1 MKKTIAILL
10 VAILAV
16 GSVFALD
23 ANLSGKFTSKLAYDI
38 EKNWLGFTEPDND
51 LDLTLELTTATEN
64 EGDVYASVKAEMKLI
79 WETEGDEFTG
89 KAQNETALFDST
101 KINGDDS
108 KFEITEA
115 AIYGNGWNLSILKA
129 AEMSKYANGWE
140 TYNDGDDNVDLD
152 APVEYKN
159 DLGVTFTL
167 DNIVKAGFSAAVD
180 FDENEG
186 KNFLA
191 WASTD
196 DLNFGGVTVNA
207 AAGVTKATASNY
219 AYIGLGAQAGYSN
232 DTFSVTVG
240 SDMSIGAPTEK
251 NLDATFDFDLAASFA
266 FADMVTVDAYYA
278 TDTTLAGADTPIDTY
293 QIDLTYGGL
302 GEDGPVMAFDGIGRG
317 FFLSGYEN
325 GITGVDGITYD
336 GETITEEEL
345 IAIIAGPD
353 FDITKLTITP
363 AYGAI
368 ENYLSTKIGFDL
380 NAFDVPVAFTLVG
393 MDLVNNPYFDLEAKV
408 DVAGFE
414 ITAFGGYQ
422 ALIANDDLYAN
433 VFHVG
438 GEVAYTIE
446 PVGKLSAGATY
457 LGTIADA
464 KNAELYNA
472 LGLELAIE
480 NTTLVSGATL
490 KAGYKTANIID
501 GDNAMFTA
509 DAGEIYVQATI
520 EF

>member
-23 ANLSGKFTSKLAYDI
+23 ANLSGKFTSKLAYDL
-38 EKNWLGFTEPDND
+38 EDNWLHFTEPDNA

-64 EGDVYASVKAEMKLI
+64 EGDIYASVKAEMKLL
-79 WETEGDEFTG
+79 WETDGKDG
-89 KAQNETALFDST
+89 KAQSEDDLFRPDTDPEQSGTFVAL
-101 KINGDDS
+101 NNDDS

-140 TYNDGDDNVDLD
+140 TYNDGDDNVDLK
-152 APVEYKN
+152 APVSYKN

-167 DNIVKAGFSAAVD
+167 DDIVKAGFSVD
-180 FDENEG
+180 AKFDKNAG
-186 KNFLA
+186 KNFLV

-207 AAGVTKATASNY
+207 AAGVTKVAASNY
-219 AYIGLGAQAGYSN
+219 AYIGLGAQVGYAN

-251 NLDATFDFDLAASFA
+251 DLDATFDFDLAANFA
-266 FADMVTVDAYYA
+266 FANMVTVDAYYA
-278 TDTTLAGADTPIDTY
+278 TDSELAGDDAPIDTY
-293 QIDLTYGGL
+293 EIDADFTAGT
-302 GEDGPVMAFDGIGRG
+302 FDGIERG
-317 FFLSGYEN
+317 FVNYNE
-325 GITGVDGITYD
+325 GIVED
-336 GETITEEEL
+336 
-345 IAIIAGPD
+345 
-353 FDITKLTITP
+353 
-363 AYGAI
+363 
-368 ENYLSTKIGFDL
+368 YLSAKVGFDL

-393 MDLVNNPYFDLEAKV
+393 MDLVNNPYFDLEAKAN
-408 DVAGFE
+408 VAGFE

-422 ALIANDDLYAN
+422 ALMENDELYMNA
-433 VFHVG
+433 FHVG

-446 PVGKLSAGATY
+446 PVGKLSASATY
-457 LGTIADA
+457 LGMLADVDG
-464 KNAELYNA
+464 AEIENL
-472 LGLELAIE
+472 LGLEVALE

-501 GDNAMFTA
+501 GDMIKA

>member
-38 EKNWLGFTEPDND
+38 ENNWLGFTEPDNA
-51 LDLTLELTTATEN
+51 LDLTLELTTASEN
-64 EGDVYASVKAEMKLI
+64 EGDIYASVKAEMKLL
-79 WETEGDEFTG
+79 WETDGKDG
-89 KAQNETALFDST
+89 KAQTEDDLLEIDGSDFVAL
-101 KINGDDS
+101 NNDDS

-140 TYNDGDDNVDLD
+140 TYNDGDDNVDLE
-152 APVEYKN
+152 APVDYKN

-186 KNFLA
+186 KSFLA

-207 AAGVTKATASNY
+207 AAGVTKVATSNY

-251 NLDATFDFDLAASFA
+251 DLDATFDFDLAASFA

-278 TDTTLAGADTPIDTY
+278 TDSTLAGADAPIDTY
-293 QIDLTYGGL
+293 QIDLTAAYDASASGI
-302 GEDGPVMAFDGIGRG
+302 PAKFTFDGLGRG
-317 FFLSGYEN
+317 FINNN
-325 GITGVDGITYD
+325 GIFGVADVNAA
-336 GETITEEEL
+336 EEE
-345 IAIIAGPD
+345 IVYA
-353 FDITKLTITP
+353 T
-363 AYGAI
+363 I

-408 DVAGFE
+408 NVAGFE

-422 ALIANDDLYAN
+422 ALMEDNELDANA
-433 VFHVG
+433 FHVG

-446 PVGKLSAGATY
+446 PVGKLSASATY
-457 LGTIADA
+457 LGTIADE
-464 KNAELYNA
+464 KDAELMNA
-472 LGLELAIE
+472 LGLEVALE

-501 GDNAMFTA
+501 GDNAIPFISQS
-509 DAGEIYVQATI
+509 AGEVYVQATI

>member
-23 ANLSGKFTSKLAYDI
+23 ANLSGKFTSKLAYDL
-38 EKNWLGFTEPDND
+38 EDNWLHFTEPDNA

-64 EGDVYASVKAEMKLI
+64 EGDIYASVKAEMKLL
-79 WETEGDEFTG
+79 WETDGDETTG
-89 KAQNETALFDST
+89 KAQTEDDLFAKDPADEPGDFSFVAL
-101 KINGDDS
+101 NNDDS

-140 TYNDGDDNVDLD
+140 TYNDGDDNVDLK
-152 APVEYKN
+152 APVNYKN

-167 DNIVKAGFSAAVD
+167 DNIVKAGFSVD
-180 FDENEG
+180 AKFDENAG

-207 AAGVTKATASNY
+207 AAGITKVAASNY
-219 AYIGLGAQAGYSN
+219 AYIGLGAQVGYAN

-251 NLDATFDFDLAASFA
+251 DLDATFDFDLAANFSFA
-266 FADMVTVDAYYA
+266 NMVTVDAYYA
-278 TDTTLAGADTPIDTY
+278 TDSELAGDDAPIDTY
-293 QIDLTYGGL
+293 EIDGTIGFG
-302 GEDGPVMAFDGIGRG
+302 ATKSTIDGIERG
-317 FFLSGYEN
+317 FVNNNEK
-325 GITGVDGITYD
+325 IVKD
-336 GETITEEEL
+336 
-345 IAIIAGPD
+345 
-353 FDITKLTITP
+353 
-363 AYGAI
+363 
-368 ENYLSTKIGFDL
+368 YLSAKVGFDL

-393 MDLVNNPYFDLEAKV
+393 MDLVNNPYFDLEAKAN
-408 DVAGFE
+408 VAGFE

-422 ALIANDDLYAN
+422 ALMEDDELAANA
-433 VFHVG
+433 FHVG
-438 GEVAYTIE
+438 GKVAYTIE

-457 LGTIADA
+457 LGTLADYDG
-464 KNAELYNA
+464 AELMSA
-472 LGLELAIE
+472 LGLEVALE

-490 KAGYKTANIID
+490 KAGYKTANILD
-501 GDNAMFTA
+501 GKNAMFTA
-509 DAGEIYVQATI
+509 DAGEVYVQATI

>member
-23 ANLSGKFTSKLAYDI
+23 ANLSGKFTSKLAYDL
-38 EKNWLGFTEPDND
+38 EDNWLHFTEPDNA

-64 EGDVYASVKAEMKLI
+64 EGDIYASVKAEMKLL
-79 WETEGDEFTG
+79 WETDGKDG
-89 KAQNETALFDST
+89 KAQSEDDLFRPDTDPEQSGTFVAL
-101 KINGDDS
+101 NNDDS

-140 TYNDGDDNVDLD
+140 TYNDGDDNVDLK
-152 APVEYKN
+152 APVSYKN

-167 DNIVKAGFSAAVD
+167 DNIVKAGFSVD
-180 FDENEG
+180 AKFDKNAG
-186 KNFLA
+186 KNFLV

-207 AAGVTKATASNY
+207 AAGVTKSAASDY
-219 AYIGLGAQAGYSN
+219 AYIGLGAQVGYAN

-251 NLDATFDFDLAASFA
+251 DLDATFDFDLAANFA
-266 FADMVTVDAYYA
+266 FANMVTVDAYYA
-278 TDTTLAGADTPIDTY
+278 TDSELAGKDAPIDTY
-293 QIDLTYGGL
+293 EIDADFTA
-302 GEDGPVMAFDGIGRG
+302 ETFDGIERG
-317 FFLSGYEN
+317 FVNYNE
-325 GITGVDGITYD
+325 GIVED
-336 GETITEEEL
+336 
-345 IAIIAGPD
+345 
-353 FDITKLTITP
+353 
-363 AYGAI
+363 
-368 ENYLSTKIGFDL
+368 YLSAKVGFDL

-393 MDLVNNPYFDLEAKV
+393 MDLVNNPYFDLEAKAN
-408 DVAGFE
+408 VAGFE

-422 ALIANDDLYAN
+422 ALMENDELYMNA
-433 VFHVG
+433 FHVG

-446 PVGKLSAGATY
+446 PVGKLSASATY
-457 LGTIADA
+457 LGMLADVDG
-464 KNAELYNA
+464 AEIENL
-472 LGLELAIE
+472 LGLEVALE

-501 GDNAMFTA
+501 GDMIKA

>member
-23 ANLSGKFTSKLAYDI
+23 ANLSGKFTSKLAYDL
-38 EKNWLGFTEPDND
+38 EDNWLHFTEPDNA

-64 EGDVYASVKAEMKLI
+64 EGDIYASVKAEMKLL
-79 WETEGDEFTG
+79 WETDGDETTG
-89 KAQNETALFDST
+89 KAQTEDDLFAKDPADESGDFSFVAL
-101 KINGDDS
+101 NNDDS

-140 TYNDGDDNVDLD
+140 TYNDGDDNVDLK
-152 APVEYKN
+152 APVSYKN

-167 DNIVKAGFSAAVD
+167 DNIVKAGFSVD
-180 FDENEG
+180 AKFDKNEG
-186 KNFLA
+186 KNFLV

-207 AAGVTKATASNY
+207 AAGVTKSAKSDY
-219 AYIGLGAQAGYSN
+219 AYIGLGAQVGYAN

-240 SDMSIGAPTEK
+240 SDMSIGAPTEDK
-251 NLDATFDFDLAASFA
+251 LDATFDFDLAANFA
-266 FADMVTVDAYYA
+266 FANMVTVDAYYA
-278 TDTTLAGADTPIDTY
+278 TDSELAGKDAPIDTY
-293 QIDLTYGGL
+293 EIDGTIDFGS
-302 GEDGPVMAFDGIGRG
+302 DAKSTIDGIERG
-317 FFLSGYEN
+317 FVNFNE
-325 GITGVDGITYD
+325 GIVKD
-336 GETITEEEL
+336 
-345 IAIIAGPD
+345 
-353 FDITKLTITP
+353 
-363 AYGAI
+363 
-368 ENYLSTKIGFDL
+368 YLSAKVGFDL

-393 MDLVNNPYFDLEAKV
+393 MDLVNNPYFDLEAKTN
-408 DVAGFE
+408 VAGFE

-422 ALIANDDLYAN
+422 ALMMDDELAVN
-433 VFHVG
+433 AFHVG
-438 GEVAYTIE
+438 GKVAYTIE

-457 LGTIADA
+457 LGTLADYDG
-464 KNAELYNA
+464 AELMSA
-472 LGLELAIE
+472 LGLEVALE

-490 KAGYKTANIID
+490 KAGYKTANILD
-501 GDNAMFTA
+501 GKNAMFTA
-509 DAGEIYVQATI
+509 DAGEVYVQCSI